1 MFLRVYNSIGN
12 TLCIYISIMERLS
25 ILVLFVFQPFCFQAT
40 MSLLPILEF
49 PDPRLRTIAEPVTE
63 FNDELRILVK
73 DMFETMY
80 DAPGIGLAATQVNV
94 HQRIITIDTSEE
106 KDNPLVVINPQIEV
120 LAEETERMQE
130 GCLSVP
136 GFYEDVVRP
145 NKIRLIAQNEFGEEY
160 TLEADDLLAVCIQH
174 EIDHLE
180 GKLFV
185 DYLSPLKRNRIRSKL
200 DKLHRQKV

>member
-1 MFLRVYNSIGN
+1 M
-12 TLCIYISIMERLS
+12 
-25 ILVLFVFQPFCFQAT
+25 A
-40 MSLLPILEF
+40 LLPILEF
-49 PDPRLRTIAEPVTE
+49 PDPRLRTVAEPVTE
-63 FNDELRILVK
+63 FNDELRQLVK

-80 DAPGIGLAATQVNV
+80 DAPGIGLAATQINV

-106 KDNPLVVINPQIEV
+106 KNEPLVVINPQFEV
-120 LAEETERMQE
+120 LSGETEKMQE

-145 NKIRLIAQNEFGEEY
+145 NKVRLTAQDENGKTY
-160 TLEADDLLAVCIQH
+160 TMESDDLLAVCIQH
-174 EIDHLE
+174 EIDHLD

-200 DKLHRQKV
+200 EKLHRQLV

>member
-1 MFLRVYNSIGN
+1 M
-12 TLCIYISIMERLS
+12 
-25 ILVLFVFQPFCFQAT
+25 A
-40 MSLLPILEF
+40 LLPILEF
-49 PDPRLRTIAEPVTE
+49 PDPRLRTVAEPVTE
-63 FNDELRILVK
+63 FNDELRQLVK

-80 DAPGIGLAATQVNV
+80 DAPGIGLAATQINV

-106 KDNPLVVINPQIEV
+106 KNEPLVVINPQFEV
-120 LAEETERMQE
+120 LSGETEKMQE

-145 NKIRLIAQNEFGEEY
+145 NKVRLTAQDENGKSY
-160 TLEADDLLAVCIQH
+160 TMEADDLLAVCIQH
-174 EIDHLE
+174 EIDHLD

-200 DKLHRQKV
+200 EKLHRQPV

>member
-1 MFLRVYNSIGN
+1 
-12 TLCIYISIMERLS
+12 
-25 ILVLFVFQPFCFQAT
+25 

-49 PDPRLRTIAEPVTE
+49 PDPRLRTVAEPVTE
-63 FNDELRILVK
+63 FNDELRQLIK

-80 DAPGIGLAATQVNV
+80 DAPGIGLAATQINV

-106 KDNPLVVINPQIEV
+106 KNDPLVVINPQVEI
-120 LAEETERMQE
+120 LTDETEKLQE

-145 NKIRLIAQNEFGEEY
+145 NRIRLTAQDEQGKTY
-160 TLEADDLLAVCIQH
+160 TLDADDLLAVCIQH

-185 DYLSPLKRNRIRSKL
+185 DYLSPLKRTRIRSKL
-200 DKLHRQKV
+200 DKLHRQKA